1 MIRLLVYIQFFA
13 PLSFF
18 CTGGGLHVP
27 HLHPVLDGLQAD
39 RHLGQHAD
47 GLLLRFGL
55 LSDEGTQVAI
65 QHDGGSNPDDRKHG
79 PGLLH
84 DIAAHIGQ
92 PRLIWSLFAHSQSG
106 VRVSSTMPAAHPC
119 GRATGPAQ
127 HVHRRSGEI

>member
-1 MIRLLVYIQFFA
+1 MVN
-13 PLSFF
+13 
-18 CTGGGLHVP
+18 
-27 HLHPVLDGLQAD
+27 LHPVLDGLQAD

-92 PRLIWSLFAHSQSG
+92 PRFIWSLFAHSQSG
-106 VRVSSTMPAAHPC
+106 
-119 GRATGPAQ
+119 GKG
-127 HVHRRSGEI
+127 